1 MNGRDVLALFGVPGV
16 GAKTYARLVARFG
29 SPSAVFEASD
39 RDILGIEGVGPRLL
53 ASLRSHDRD
62 GFVREQERLMEKCGA
77 VTVTR
82 GSPQYPPLL
91 DAFSS
96 APPVLFVR
104 GDPAAL
110 LCPAVAFVGTRHPTQ
125 WGVSMTG
132 RLVTGASLAGYCTVS
147 GMAAGVDTAAHRAAL
162 DTGGRTVAVFGCGVD
177 MIYPTGNRE
186 LADEIAGSGCLVSH
200 FLMGTPPAQG
210 NFPARNAVIV
220 GLSLASVVVEAP
232 VRSGA
237 LITARLA
244 LKARR
249 PLFSVPGN
257 ADSPAS
263 EGANALI
270 ADGAVPIS
278 RFEDIV
284 RHLNRT
290 PSPRPTESTPPPTRP
305 AHVPA
310 RPLPSGIAGRIL
322 SELTGGALQIEALC
336 ERIGEPAPVV
346 LSEITM
352 LEMDGFVRQKPG
364 KFFEKE

>member
-1 MNGRDVLALFGVPGV
+1 MNARDVLALFGVPGV
-16 GAKTYARLVARFG
+16 GTKTYARLVARFG
-29 SPSAVFEASD
+29 SPGAVFEASD
-39 RDILGIEGVGPRLL
+39 RDILSIDGVGPKLL
-53 ASLRSHDRD
+53 ASLRGHDRD

-77 VTVTR
+77 ALVTR
-82 GSPQYPPLL
+82 GSAQYPPLL
-91 DAFSS
+91 DAFAS

-104 GDPAAL
+104 GDPSVL
-110 LCPAVAFVGTRHPTQ
+110 TIPTLAFVGTRHPSQ
-125 WGVSMTG
+125 WGISMTG

-177 MIYPTGNRE
+177 MIYPAGNRE
-186 LADEIAGSGCLVSH
+186 LADEIAGAGCLVSH
-200 FLMGTPPAQG
+200 FPMGTPPAQG

-232 VRSGA
+232 ARSGA

-284 RHLNRT
+284 RHLNKT
-290 PSPRPTESTPPPTRP
+290 PSSRPVETVKPSARSVRT
-305 AHVPA
+305 PA
-310 RPLPSGIAGRIL
+310 RPLPGGIAGRIL
-322 SELTGGALQIEALC
+322 SELTGSALQIETLC

-364 KFFEKE
+364 KYFERA